1 MSSNRVEII
10 FGSDHAGYELKNRLC
25 NFYALSSHP
34 LVSSVSDAGC
44 FSNERVDYPDYA
56 KIVATIMKES
66 GSHKRIGVLV
76 CGTGI
81 GIGIAANRFD
91 HIRCALCTDTYS
103 AEMARKHNDANC
115 ISLGARRTSFEDAL
129 KIVEKFLE
137 TEFEG
142 GRHQKRLDKIN
153 HLNTNHI
160 D

>member
-1 MSSNRVEII
+1 MENIQLI
-10 FGSDHAGYELKNRLC
+10 FGSDHAGYEMKEKLI
-25 NFYALSSHP
+25 NFYSLSSHSI
-34 LVSSVSDAGC
+34 VSGVADAGC

-56 KIVATIMKES
+56 KKVAAIMKES
-66 GSHKRIGVLV
+66 SPHKKIGVLV

-81 GIGIAANRFD
+81 GIGIAANRFE
-91 HIRCALCTDTYS
+91 HIRCALCSDIYS

-115 ISLGARRTSFEDAL
+115 ISLGARRTSFDDCVAIL
-129 KIVEKFLE
+129 EKFVS

-153 HLNTNHI
+153 HLKTMLS

>member
-1 MSSNRVEII
+1 MENIQLI
-10 FGSDHAGYELKNRLC
+10 FGSDHAGYDIKEKLL
-25 NFYALSSHP
+25 NFYSLSSHP
-34 LVSSVSDAGC
+34 IVSGVADAGC

-56 KIVATIMKES
+56 KKVAAIMKENS
-66 GSHKRIGVLV
+66 PHKKIGVLV

-91 HIRCALCTDTYS
+91 HIRCALCSDTYS
-103 AEMARKHNDANC
+103 AEMARKHNNANC
-115 ISLGARRTSFEDAL
+115 ISLGARRTSFDDCVAIL
-129 KIVEKFLE
+129 EKFVS

-153 HLNTNHI
+153 HLKTMLS

>member
-1 MSSNRVEII
+1 MFSLSIP
-10 FGSDHAGYELKNRLC
+10 
-25 NFYALSSHP
+25 FYCLSSHP
-34 LVSSVSDAGC
+34 IVSGVSDAGC

-56 KIVATIMKES
+56 KIVATIIKKPS
-66 GSHKRIGVLV
+66 SHKKIGVLV

-103 AEMARKHNDANC
+103 AEMARKHNNANC
-115 ISLGARRTSFEDAL
+115 ISLGARRTSFEDCVHIL
-129 KIVEKFLE
+129 EKFIS
-137 TEFEG
+137 TEVEG

>member
-1 MSSNRVEII
+1 MENIQLI
-10 FGSDHAGYELKNRLC
+10 FGSDHAGYDIKEKLL
-25 NFYALSSHP
+25 NFYSLSSHP
-34 LVSSVSDAGC
+34 IVSGVADAGC

-56 KIVATIMKES
+56 KKVAAIMKES
-66 GSHKRIGVLV
+66 SPHKKIGVLV

-81 GIGIAANRFD
+81 GIGIAANRFE
-91 HIRCALCTDTYS
+91 HIRCALCSDIYS

-115 ISLGARRTSFEDAL
+115 ISLGARRTSFDDCVAIL
-129 KIVEKFLE
+129 EKFVS

-153 HLNTNHI
+153 HLKTMLS

>member
-1 MSSNRVEII
+1 MKNIRIV
-10 FGSDHAGYELKNRLC
+10 FGSDHAGYKLKEKLIKHVMQEYRGSIDELL
-25 NFYALSSHP
+25 
-34 LVSSVSDAGC
+34 DTGC
-44 FSNERVDYPDYA
+44 ETPERVDYPDYA
-56 KIVATIMKES
+56 KKVAKELEYDNR
-66 GSHKRIGVLV
+66 RIGVLI

-91 HIRCALCTDTYS
+91 HIRCALCDDNFS

-115 ISLGARRTSFEDAL
+115 ISLGARRTSFDDCVAIL
-129 KIVEKFLE
+129 EKYVS

-153 HLNTNHI
+153 HLKTMLS

>member
-34 LVSSVSDAGC
+34 LVSRVSDAGC

-81 GIGIAANRFD
+81 GISIAANRFD

-103 AEMARKHNDANC
+103 AEMSRKHNDANC
-115 ISLGARRTSFEDAL
+115 LSLGARRTSFDDCVAILET
-129 KIVEKFLE
+129 FLS

-142 GRHQKRLDKIN
+142 GRHERRLSKIN
-153 HLNTNHI
+153 HLKTMLA